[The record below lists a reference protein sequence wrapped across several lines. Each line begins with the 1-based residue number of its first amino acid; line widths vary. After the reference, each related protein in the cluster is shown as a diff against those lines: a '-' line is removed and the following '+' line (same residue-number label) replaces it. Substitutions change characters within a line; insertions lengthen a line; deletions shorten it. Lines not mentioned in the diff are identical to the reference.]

1 MVGNRVSLNAVV
13 QMYEKDQVINLILHN
28 QTTEFLILCGHAH
41 WFSLLPFWKKFFL
54 EKVREAVHFFLVS
67 LQDFLF
73 DLRCEDFFW

>member
-1 MVGNRVSLNAVV
+1 MFLSWFLPPTITAKRDGMIRYCK
-13 QMYEKDQVINLILHN
+13 QHN

-41 WFSLLPFWKKFFL
+41 GFSLLPFWKKFFL